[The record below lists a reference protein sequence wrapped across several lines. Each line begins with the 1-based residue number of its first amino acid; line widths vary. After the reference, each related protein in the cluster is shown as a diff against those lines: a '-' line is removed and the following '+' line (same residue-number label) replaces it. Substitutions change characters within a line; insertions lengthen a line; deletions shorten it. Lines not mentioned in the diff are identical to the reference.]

1 MIDPAGLRAI
11 GYSEARA
18 GECGFALSQRG
29 VCRAGGFTGWLGSEM
44 L

>member
-1 MIDPAGLRAI
+1 MTDRLGCELS
-11 GYSEARA
+11 GTGEARA

-29 VCRAGGFTGWLGSEM
+29 VCRVGGFTGWLGSEM